1 MKTRLIFALVA
12 AFTAPAFAQ
21 TDDPLAAATAFFTAW
36 LEGDSERAAALL
48 YFPPQAPVCLSA
60 DDKLTLAQTVF
71 GRLPEDIRTHQGVA
85 QMTSNA
91 SPTIND
97 DNARLSLIITAK
109 DGSTFPQSVTLQ
121 RDGDGWKVRL

>member
-1 MKTRLIFALVA
+1 MSLRPLLAAALFFVC
-12 AFTAPAFAQ
+12 PAFAQ
-21 TDDPLAAATAFFTAW
+21 SDDAAAVAKAFFSAW
-36 LEGDSERAAALL
+36 LAGDSDRAVALL

>member
-12 AFTAPAFAQ
+12 AFAAPAFAQ
-21 TDDPLAAATAFFTAW
+21 TDDPLAAATAF

-71 GRLPEDIRTHQGVA
+71 GRLPEDIRAHQGVA

-97 DNARLSLIITAK
+97 DNARLTLVITAK